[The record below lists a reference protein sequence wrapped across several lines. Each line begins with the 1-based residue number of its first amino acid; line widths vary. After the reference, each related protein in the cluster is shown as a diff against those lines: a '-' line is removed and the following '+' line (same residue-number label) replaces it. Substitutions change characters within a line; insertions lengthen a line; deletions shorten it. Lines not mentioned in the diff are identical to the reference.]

1 MPDSFPSPNAST
13 STQLWDRKTNG
24 GFPEVKQLK
33 QLVRNVID
41 PDRDLGHVDRHHKE
55 KGGNEMMEA
64 VNVAIEPEI
73 GGESGEV
80 GVDEGL
86 NAMKQALEENLS
98 ASRSPAKKVVSRDG
112 HGRDISKKEDCED
125 CKYLD

>member
-41 PDRDLGHVDRHHKE
+41 PDRDLGHIDRHHKE
-55 KGGNEMMEA
+55 KGGNEMVTA
-64 VNVAIEPEI
+64 VNIAVEPEM
-73 GGESGEV
+73 GGER
-80 GVDEGL
+80 
-86 NAMKQALEENLS
+86 M
-98 ASRSPAKKVVSRDG
+98 R
-112 HGRDISKKEDCED
+112 
-125 CKYLD
+125 